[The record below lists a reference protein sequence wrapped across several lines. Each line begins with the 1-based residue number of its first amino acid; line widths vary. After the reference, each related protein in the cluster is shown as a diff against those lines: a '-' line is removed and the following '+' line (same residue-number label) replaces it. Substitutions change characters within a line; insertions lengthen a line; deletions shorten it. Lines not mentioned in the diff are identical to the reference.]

1 MPAINPG
8 PVGNPLT
15 TLQEWLDDRKW
26 WFFERGG
33 MFIWEE
39 LYRLSQTS
47 NDPQQS
53 ILGAL
58 TGRYNYKL
66 NSIIRMPPVFS
77 RVGVPG
83 TSGLGPP

>member
-1 MPAINPG
+1 MPNPG
-8 PVGNPLT
+8 PVGNALT
-15 TLQEWLDDRKW
+15 TLQEYLDDRKW
-26 WFFERGG
+26 LFFERGL
-33 MFIWEE
+33 MYVWEE
-39 LYRLSQTS
+39 LYKLSQTA

-66 NSIIRMPPVFS
+66 SSIVRFPPVLS
-77 RVGVPG
+77 RFGVPG